1 MKSHHSNNSQ
11 LQRVKNEVNAPYS
24 NNTEWE
30 FLSTPYFTFFLGGF
44 TTIVRIINLI
54 SLPKEYSK
62 NYTETISS
70 QSKFVLEQ
78 TS

>member
-1 MKSHHSNNSQ
+1 M
-11 LQRVKNEVNAPYS
+11 RRTG
-24 NNTEWE
+24 NNTECEWEWE

-70 QSKFVLEQ
+70 QSKFV
-78 TS
+78 